1 MNTLIALQFARRW
14 SPAGWRGASTARW
27 GSYLRTT
34 SSSSDE
40 EMQMLTRN
48 SRNTQESNTFWI
60 KTRSQSLLWSAS
72 HTLVHFDWLL
82 TQKRKLIKNMWS
94 PSWPMLVDLMCFMT
108 SGDEEWQ
115 LRRREWSIIY
125 LYYLNMLKQISKF
138 MVSILCNKLIIILC
152 TALRN
157 RLLTH
162 TYILLLSSTLSANSG
177 ARHTLYSLV
186 SITLRAYL
194 RRWRRIKREWT
205 RLIQTEGSTPLNLF
219 QD

>member
-1 MNTLIALQFARRW
+1 MILCHCFPISKHLGIVPVLMKNKPIQLQFDSRW

-40 EMQMLTRN
+40 EMQMLPRKTN

-125 LYYLNMLKQISKF
+125 LYYLNMLS
-138 MVSILCNKLIIILC
+138 
-152 TALRN
+152 R
-157 RLLTH
+157 
-162 TYILLLSSTLSANSG
+162 
-177 ARHTLYSLV
+177 
-186 SITLRAYL
+186 
-194 RRWRRIKREWT
+194 
-205 RLIQTEGSTPLNLF
+205 
-219 QD
+219 